1 MKHGKRPTVKQK
13 KLMCE
18 LGFHYDNYLIERE
31 TADELVIV
39 NRLTGKTET
48 IRKELWK

>member
-1 MKHGKRPTVKQK
+1 MKHGKNPTVKQK
-13 KLMCE
+13 KLISKMGLNVE
-18 LGFHYDNYLIERE
+18 NWLIERE
-31 TADELVIV
+31 TTDELVIV

>member
-13 KLMCE
+13 KLMRE
-18 LGFHYDNYLIERE
+18 LGITFDSYLVERE
-31 TADELVIV
+31 TTDELVIV
-39 NRLTGKTET
+39 HRLSGKTKT

>member
-18 LGFHYDNYLIERE
+18 LGIHFDNYLVERE
-31 TADELVIV
+31 TTDELVIV
-39 NRLTGKTET
+39 SRLTGKTET
-48 IRKELWK
+48 IRKELWE